1 MLTGLYEPTKG
12 TAVIA
17 GFDITTNIND
27 IHRHL
32 GVCPQFDIQH
42 ADLTA
47 EEHLLFYARL
57 KGVKWSRERAVVEKA
72 LRQVSGILINFDH
85 FMYGVPLC
93 DHVCRYIIVYVDVIL
108 MYVHAYSI
116 VYMYSRA
123 YRLISMKLVNASQ
136 RHCLVV

>member
-12 TAVIA
+12 TAFIA
-17 GFDITTNIND
+17 GYDIITNITE

-57 KGVKWSRERAVVEKA
+57 KGVKWSREKAVVEKA
-72 LRQVSGILINFDH
+72 LKHVSKLSVLRTVSQLSTCTCTSYLFS
-85 FMYGVPLC
+85 
-93 DHVCRYIIVYVDVIL
+93 VIAHKYCL
-108 MYVHAYSI
+108 
-116 VYMYSRA
+116 
-123 YRLISMKLVNASQ
+123 SMV
-136 RHCLVV
+136 R